1 MIFSSFQFL
10 FLFLPL
16 VLLFNYFLPIKSSNI
31 FLLVVSVFFYFVG
44 EGALTVVFISSIIWN
59 YIIGILLDS
68 KLNSSNHKANTILA
82 IGVTGN
88 LLALIYFKYFGFI
101 IESLSLNTLMGKND
115 YSSIALPI
123 GISFFTFQGISY
135 LIDVYRK
142 DNKAENNPIK
152 LGLFISFFPQLIAG
166 PIVKYHEI
174 ASQLSNRSITL
185 DKSVEGSYKF
195 IRGLFKKVV
204 IANNLAIIA
213 DQIFITEINDIPSI
227 IGWLAVIT
235 YSLQIYFDF
244 SGYSDM
250 AIGLCLIFGF
260 KIPENFNYPYIAKS
274 FKEFWQR
281 WHISLSSWFKN
292 YLYIPLGGNQ
302 YGTLRT
308 YLNLSIVFFITGLW
322 HGASFNFII
331 WGLFHGFFLIIE
343 RIFPVFFNKMPV
355 FIKHT
360 YLLLAVSVSW
370 VFFRIES
377 LEDATNLIVK
387 LFSFNHHGD
396 FSVLLLLDNYKMF
409 LIILAVILSIPL
421 KNHIHHALA
430 KWSFLNKENNLWVAK
445 CMFYTLIFIFCIL
458 ELSITTHSP
467 FIYFKF

>member
-16 VLLFNYFLPIKSSNI
+16 ILLFNYFLPIKSSNL

-44 EGALTVVFISSIIWN
+44 EGALTIVFISSIIWN
-59 YIIGILLDS
+59 YIIGILLGR
-68 KLNSSNHKANTILA
+68 KLNSTIFRANFILVL
-82 IGVTGN
+82 GVIGN
-88 LLALIYFKYFGFI
+88 LSVLLYFKYFEFI
-101 IESLSLNTLMGKND
+101 VESLQIHRLMDKND
-115 YSSIALPI
+115 YSAIALPI

-142 DNKAENNPIK
+142 DNKAEANPIK

-174 ASQLSNRSITL
+174 ANQLSNRNITL
-185 DKSVEGSYKF
+185 DKTIEGSYKF

-213 DQIFITEINDIPSI
+213 DHIFITEINDIPSI
-227 IGWLAVIT
+227 IGWLAVLT

-260 KIPENFNYPYIAKS
+260 KIPENFNYPYISKS

-308 YLNLSIVFFITGLW
+308 YLNLYIVFFITGLW

-343 RIFPVFFNKMPV
+343 RIFPAFFNKMPV
-355 FIKHT
+355 FLKHT

-377 LEDATNLIVK
+377 LEDATNLIVR
-387 LFSFNHHGD
+387 LFSFNQKGD
-396 FSVLLLLDNYKMF
+396 FSVLLLLDNYKTI
-409 LIILAVILSIPL
+409 LILIAILLSIPL
-421 KNHIHHALA
+421 KNHIHHILS
-430 KWSFLNKENNLWVAK
+430 KWAFLTTNNNQWIAK
-445 CMFYTLIFIFCIL
+445 CLFYTLIFIFCIL